1 MTCPGLAGLSCLS
14 SLAVVKKLTFGGRQE
29 LDVRRMKDVDPRE
42 AASRRNHPE
51 RDADPS
57 YDVIVR
63 TATVLFDADCGFCR
77 WSATKIRA
85 WDGHDNLGFVA
96 LQSAEAAELLRALD
110 PSRRFAS
117 WHVVD
122 GLGRVWSGGAALSPL
137 LRLLPF
143 GRPFAWFAELAPGLT
158 ERGYSIVADHRDRL
172 GRIVGERACGVD
184 PSSTK
189 T

>member
-1 MTCPGLAGLSCLS
+1 
-14 SLAVVKKLTFGGRQE
+14 
-29 LDVRRMKDVDPRE
+29 VR
-42 AASRRNHPE
+42 A
-51 RDADPS
+51 
-57 YDVIVR
+57 
-63 TATVLFDADCGFCR
+63 TTVLFDADCGFCR
-77 WSATKIRA
+77 WSANRIRV
-85 WDGHDNLGFVA
+85 WDRRGHLRFVA

-122 GLGRVWSGGAALSPL
+122 DLGRVWSGGAAVSPL
-137 LRLLPF
+137 LGLLPF

-158 ERGYSIVADHRDRL
+158 ERAYSIVADHRDRL